1 MQLNPCFGKNDYSSP
16 RRKKASFSSFSEK
29 RGGKK
34 TAKWGDEVE
43 KMWSKEGSKGCHQ
56 RDILLPNGANRQHK
70 EVRNSGTNRSI
81 VQPTECWAREKINE

>member
-29 RGGKK
+29 GKK
-34 TAKWGDEVE
+34 NTVKWGDEVE

-56 RDILLPNGANRQHK
+56 REISSYQMALIGNTKR
-70 EVRNSGTNRSI
+70 
-81 VQPTECWAREKINE
+81 